1 MHHCFATCSV
11 GAPDGPARG
20 WRTYNVRHRSFS
32 TELVEAKVMFGWL
45 QVHNAAEW
53 QEWVMGIRK
62 DKGLGDSDVYIQVQL
77 QTLDMLS

>member
-1 MHHCFATCSV
+1 
-11 GAPDGPARG
+11 
-20 WRTYNVRHRSFS
+20 
-32 TELVEAKVMFGWL
+32 MFGWL